1 MIALIRCVTGST
13 IAVPVPVA
21 VLGIGGVSCAPDSI
35 AVKVLAGVAVL
46 AAGTVLP
53 RVTVEPALPLLPPH
67 DAIRN
72 SVAVNHHRAN
82 DLAGKFF
89 TEIPSEQF
97 VRLKS
102 PQTWASMDYCRVC
115 FISRRAQ

>member
-1 MIALIRCVTGST
+1 
-13 IAVPVPVA
+13 
-21 VLGIGGVSCAPDSI
+21 
-35 AVKVLAGVAVL
+35 VAVL

-89 TEIPSEQF
+89 TEIPFEQF
-97 VRLKS
+97 MRLKS
-102 PQTWASMDYCRVC
+102 LQTRSFNGLFRVC
-115 FISRRAQ
+115 FIIRRLQ